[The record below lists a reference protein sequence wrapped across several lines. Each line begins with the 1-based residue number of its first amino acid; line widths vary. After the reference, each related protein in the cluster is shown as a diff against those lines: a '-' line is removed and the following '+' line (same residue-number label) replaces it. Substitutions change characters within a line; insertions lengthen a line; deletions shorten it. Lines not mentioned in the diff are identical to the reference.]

1 MTDTKFID
9 TATGK
14 LHLKLAKI
22 HLANSGL
29 PSTGNAETIM
39 MSMDDFL
46 ENVAAIRVPSSKAAN
61 QVSKEMAP
69 SFRHPWPS
77 SDMFRTKGVLNVQ
90 GEAARFVF
98 QGVHMLIDGGSGKP
112 WGDTSP
118 RLNELVFIGRGL
130 DRAAL
135 NEGFRSCLV

>member
-29 PSTGNAETIM
+29 PSTGNAET

-46 ENVAAIRVPSSKAAN
+46 ENVAAIRVPSSEAAN
-61 QVSKEMAP
+61 QLSKEMAP
-69 SFRHPWPS
+69 SFRHPLPS
-77 SDMFRTKGVLNVQ
+77 SNKASSRMFR
-90 GEAARFVF
+90 
-98 QGVHMLIDGGSGKP
+98 
-112 WGDTSP
+112 
-118 RLNELVFIGRGL
+118 GRS
-130 DRAAL
+130 R
-135 NEGFRSCLV
+135 RRRC

>member
-29 PSTGNAETIM
+29 QSTGNAET

-46 ENVAAIRVPSSKAAN
+46 ENVAAVRVPSSKAAN
-61 QVSKEMAP
+61 QLSKEMAP
-69 SFRHPWPS
+69 SFRHPWS
-77 SDMFRTKGVLNVQ
+77 SSNKASPRMFR
-90 GEAARFVF
+90 
-98 QGVHMLIDGGSGKP
+98 
-112 WGDTSP
+112 
-118 RLNELVFIGRGL
+118 GRS
-130 DRAAL
+130 R
-135 NEGFRSCLV
+135 RRRC

>member
-22 HLANSGL
+22 HLTNSGL
-29 PSTGNAETIM
+29 PSTGNAET

-46 ENVAAIRVPSSKAAN
+46 ENVAAIRVPSSKAAS
-61 QVSKEMAP
+61 QASQLSKEMAP

-77 SDMFRTKGVLNVQ
+77 SNKASPRMFR
-90 GEAARFVF
+90 
-98 QGVHMLIDGGSGKP
+98 
-112 WGDTSP
+112 
-118 RLNELVFIGRGL
+118 GRS
-130 DRAAL
+130 R
-135 NEGFRSCLV
+135 RKRC